1 MYAPV
6 RSGDQSGQSASVWVF
21 ACSQAPMLR
30 TAIAAAPR
38 PRISLA
44 PARFA
49 HELAQAQAQSAVP
62 GRDDLDPSWVPL
74 YRTISRL
81 YGRPPGMVAAEM
93 DNYLRKRRPLSAD
106 QIVAYVR
113 KLRKFKSNA
122 CALELMDWM
131 ESRGA
136 KLTLEHQ
143 ALRLGLVSKVHGL
156 QAAEEYFWS
165 LPDKS
170 KETYSCLLNCYG
182 EHGMA
187 CKGLELYEKMKVMD
201 IVPNTLLYNSLMT
214 LYQKAGQPE
223 KIPSTFEEMRES
235 GISANNFTYF
245 TLIESYIT
253 MNDLEA
259 AEKVLEELEKV
270 APVHWS
276 LYTLMAN
283 SYIKLELFGKSEV
296 ALKKAEEVMDKAELL
311 SILAIQPRLRGSGS
325 LCSPH
330 SRNA

>member
-1 MYAPV
+1 
-6 RSGDQSGQSASVWVF
+6 
-21 ACSQAPMLR
+21 
-30 TAIAAAPR
+30 
-38 PRISLA
+38 
-44 PARFA
+44 
-49 HELAQAQAQSAVP
+49 
-62 GRDDLDPSWVPL
+62 
-74 YRTISRL
+74 
-81 YGRPPGMVAAEM
+81 MVAAEM

-113 KLRKFKSNA
+113 KLRKFKSNP

-143 ALRLGLVSKVHGL
+143 ALRLGLVSKVHGI

-170 KETYSCLLNCYG
+170 KETYLCLLNCYG

-187 CKGLELYEKMKVMD
+187 CKGLELYEKMKAMD
-201 IVPNTLLYNSLMT
+201 IVPDTLVYNSLMT
-214 LYQKAGQPE
+214 LYQKADQPE

-245 TLIESYIT
+245 TLIESYIR

-311 SILAIQPRLRGSGS
+311 SILAIQPSKSFRSGNRVMNIMTCGYKCYDQS
-325 LCSPH
+325 LP
-330 SRNA
+330 

>member
-1 MYAPV
+1 ALQLFIA
-6 RSGDQSGQSASVWVF
+6 GDVLGLLHILTNIWWHYRLSVL
-21 ACSQAPMLR
+21 S
-30 TAIAAAPR
+30 
-38 PRISLA
+38 ISWHL
-44 PARFA
+44 
-49 HELAQAQAQSAVP
+49 
-62 GRDDLDPSWVPL
+62 
-74 YRTISRL
+74 IS
-81 YGRPPGMVAAEM
+81 V
-93 DNYLRKRRPLSAD
+93 
-106 QIVAYVR
+106 
-113 KLRKFKSNA
+113 
-122 CALELMDWM
+122 LMDWM

-136 KLTLEHQ
+136 KLHQ
-143 ALRLGLVSKVHGL
+143 ALRLGLVSKVHGI

>member
-1 MYAPV
+1 SIFLLVVHHRAPMYAPV

-136 KLTLEHQ
+136 KLHQ
-143 ALRLGLVSKVHGL
+143 ALRLGLVSKVHGI

-235 GISANNFTYF
+235 
-245 TLIESYIT
+245 
-253 MNDLEA
+253 
-259 AEKVLEELEKV
+259 EKVLEELEKV